1 MHGLTFDPASHTYA
15 LDSVLVPSVTGII
28 GAAVI
33 NGVPI
38 MDKRFFS
45 AEARDRGTYVHE
57 CVETI
62 NRHGGIDWDSVDPLF
77 RPYVEAYAAFLAV
90 SGFKPMATET
100 RIASRDYRFA
110 GTIDALGMIGDK
122 ATLID
127 VKSGAAM
134 PYHAYQLGGYSL
146 ALAEAG
152 YKIDQAFVVQ
162 VKRDGKFSIHGRLE
176 GDKLHDAERDFLCL
190 RRVHAM
196 AGDPE
201 PIQNF
206 DPKGGADDDLE
217 F

>member
-1 MHGLTFDPASHTYA
+1 LLIFDPASHSYT
-15 LDSVLVPSVTGII
+15 LDGARVPSVTGVI
-28 GAAVI
+28 GAAVQ

-38 MDKRFFS
+38 MDKRFFT

-62 NRHGGIDWDSVDPLF
+62 NRHGAIDWASVDERF
-77 RPYVEAYAAFLAV
+77 RPYVEAYVAWKSV
-90 SGFKPMATET
+90 SGFSPMATET
-100 RIASRDYRFA
+100 RIASRHYRYA
-110 GTIDALGMIGDK
+110 GTIDALGFIGDI
-122 ATLID
+122 ATLVD
-127 VKSGAAM
+127 VKSGAHM

-162 VKRDGKFSIHGRLE
+162 LKRDGKFAVHGRLS
-176 GDKLHDAERDFLCL
+176 GDKLHDAGRDFLCL

-201 PIQNF
+201 QPPNF
-206 DPKGGADDDLE
+206 DPKGGTDDDLE